1 MIGLRHELNIHGL
14 RKLAAAELADAG
26 CTMHE
31 IAAVTGHLSL
41 SMVQLYTQSAD
52 QERLARAAIV
62 RLETAN
68 RKTEKESA

>member
-1 MIGLRHELNIHGL
+1 
-14 RKLAAAELADAG
+14 
-26 CTMHE
+26 
-31 IAAVTGHLSL
+31 
-41 SMVQLYTQSAD
+41 MVQLYTQSAD